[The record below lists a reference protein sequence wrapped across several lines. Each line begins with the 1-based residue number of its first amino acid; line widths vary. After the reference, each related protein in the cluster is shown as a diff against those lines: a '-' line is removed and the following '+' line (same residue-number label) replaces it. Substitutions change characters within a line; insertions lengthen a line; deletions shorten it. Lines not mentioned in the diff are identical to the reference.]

1 MAAAES
7 ARIIE
12 AYFKAF
18 EQRDFDQVR
27 SCLSESFTY
36 TGPTARFDTPD
47 SFLENIWHVGQIL
60 HRIEIRKTFV
70 DSDNVCSILN
80 FHIHLDERYSVPVV
94 QWSVVQQGK
103 ISSIEVFFDATEYSL
118 MFPRIES

>member
-1 MAAAES
+1 MAGAES

-18 EQRDFDQVR
+18 EERNFDQVR
-27 SCLSESFTY
+27 ACLSESFSY
-36 TGPTARFDTPD
+36 TGPTARFDSPD

-70 DSDNVCSILN
+70 EGDNVCSILN
-80 FHIHLDERYSVPVV
+80 FHVHLDEPRRVPVV
-94 QWSVVQQGK
+94 QWAIVTEGE
-103 ISSIEVFFDATEYSL
+103 IASIEVFFDATEYSL
-118 MFPRIES
+118 MFPRVNS

>member
-1 MAAAES
+1 MAGAES

-18 EQRDFDQVR
+18 EEGDFDSVR

-36 TGPTARFDTPD
+36 TGPTARFDSPD

-70 DSDNVCSILN
+70 EGDNVCSILN
-80 FHIHLDERYSVPVV
+80 FHVHLDEPRRVPVV
-94 QWSVVQQGK
+94 QWAVVAEGT
-103 ISSIEVFFDATEYSL
+103 IASIEVFFDATEYSL
-118 MFPRIES
+118 MFPRVES

>member
-18 EQRDFDQVR
+18 EERDFDRVR
-27 SCLSESFTY
+27 SCLSDSFTY
-36 TGPTARFDTPD
+36 TGPTAKFNGPD

-60 HRIEIRKTFV
+60 QRIEFRKTFV
-70 DSDNVCSILN
+70 DGNNVCSIMN
-80 FHIHLDERYSVPVV
+80 FHVHLDEPRSVPVV
-94 QWSVVQQGK
+94 QWAIIEKGK

-118 MFPRIES
+118 MFPRVKS